1 MVTLRGFTL
10 RGYFCSFYLQD
21 RLLCLFGFSFLY
33 ACYLRF
39 AQANLVLERAFTL
52 RGYTLR
58 FATLLASLTM
68 FATLRF
74 ACFASLRKLYL
85 LSLQLR
91 DVHLHPS
98 FARMQMGGPG
108 EGPLG
113 PVPPGSLT
121 AKLDFRQRRPWRAP
135 VPHEGWGCV
144 SSLRVNDGTAYRI
157 QGIRVLWNKAPY

>member
-1 MVTLRGFTL
+1 MIVSTFTPAYLSMVTLRGFTL

-108 EGPLG
+108 GRAFR
-113 PVPPGSLT
+113 PGSPR
-121 AKLDFRQRRPWRAP
+121 KLDSEIGF
-135 VPHEGWGCV
+135 
-144 SSLRVNDGTAYRI
+144 
-157 QGIRVLWNKAPY
+157 